1 MGVVQDAVGM
11 RVLTKSEQSAPAVW
25 HEQGAWEEQMQ
36 ETDKR
41 L

>member
-1 MGVVQDAVGM
+1 MVQDAVGM